1 MKFITLLLFEISKAK
16 SVLRNGREES
26 TVKKT
31 QMVLYFALTLMVHA
45 AMAHAQSLP
54 KIRVAYTSIGIQ
66 FDPVYIMKE
75 LDLPRKYGVDAEI
88 LFVPVS
94 SRAIQ
99 AALAG
104 EIQFI
109 TSGGVANINAN
120 VNGADF
126 VGLTATLNTF
136 VFKILARPELK
147 KPEQLKGKKVGI
159 SRLGGASDFSIRY
172 ALTHWGLVPDKDVAI
187 IQVGGE
193 PEEVMALQNKAV
205 DAVILSEPFA
215 TVATRAGASVLAD
228 LSQLGVPYTMHGFGA
243 RKSFI
248 QANRDV
254 VIRFMKAYLE
264 GIYVFKTKKN
274 VALNVLKKYTRLDD
288 LSLVQVAYDE
298 MSQRLIRRVP
308 YPDREGIQ
316 TIIDQLAKTRPQM
329 KNLNPADFIDPSILK
344 EIDDSGFVK
353 KLYGN

>member
-1 MKFITLLLFEISKAK
+1 MSRIK
-16 SVLRNGREES
+16 SWVLC
-26 TVKKT
+26 
-31 QMVLYFALTLMVHA
+31 FAFVVALA
-45 AMAHAQSLP
+45 AVAQGQNLP
-54 KIRVAYTSIGIQ
+54 KVRAAYTSIGIQ

-75 LDLPRKYGVDAEI
+75 LDLPRKYGLDVDM

-104 EIQFI
+104 EIQFL

-120 VNGADF
+120 VTGADF

-136 VFKILARPELK
+136 VFKVIANPELK
-147 KPEQLKGKKVGI
+147 KPEQLRGKKVGI

-172 ALTHWGLVPDKDVAI
+172 ALNHWGLVPEKDVALL
-187 IQVGGE
+187 QVGGE
-193 PEEVMALQNKAV
+193 PEEVLALQNKAV

-215 TVATRAGASVLAD
+215 TVARRAGFAVLAD
-228 LSQLGVPYTMHGFGA
+228 LSELGARYTMHGFGT
-243 RKSFI
+243 RKSYI
-248 QANRDV
+248 QAHRDV

-264 GIYVFKTKKN
+264 GIHIFKTNKDL
-274 VALNVLKKYTRLDD
+274 ALKVLKKYTRLDD
-288 LSLVQVAYDE
+288 LSLVQTSYDE

-308 YPDREGIQ
+308 YPDPEGIQ
-316 TIIDQLAKTRPQM
+316 TIIDQLAKSRPQM
-329 KNLNPADFIDPSILK
+329 KNLNPNDFIDPSILK
-344 EIDDSGFVK
+344 EIEDSGFVK

>member
-1 MKFITLLLFEISKAK
+1 MLRLK
-16 SVLRNGREES
+16 SLVLCFAF
-26 TVKKT
+26 
-31 QMVLYFALTLMVHA
+31 VLALANA
-45 AMAHAQSLP
+45 ARGQTLP
-54 KIRVAYTSIGIQ
+54 KVRAAYTSIGIQ

-75 LDLPRKYGVDAEI
+75 LDLPRKYGLDVDV

-94 SRAIQ
+94 SRAVQ

-104 EIQFI
+104 EIQFL

-120 VNGADF
+120 VTGADF

-136 VFKILARPELK
+136 VFKILANPELK
-147 KPEQLKGKKVGI
+147 KPEELRGKKVGI

-172 ALTHWGLVPDKDVAI
+172 ALTHWGLVPEKDVAL
-187 IQVGGE
+187 IQIGGE
-193 PEEVMALQNKAV
+193 PEEVLALQNKAV

-215 TVATRAGASVLAD
+215 TVAKRTGAAVLAD
-228 LSQLGVPYTMHGFGA
+228 LSELGAQYTMHGIGT

-264 GIYVFKTKKN
+264 GIFVFKTNKD
-274 VALNVLKKYTRLDD
+274 VALKVLKKYTRLDD
-288 LSLVQVAYDE
+288 MSLVQTSYDE

-308 YPDREGIQ
+308 YPDAAGIQ

-329 KNLNPADFIDPSILK
+329 KNLNPNDFIDPSILK
-344 EIDDSGFVK
+344 EIEDSGFVK

>member
-1 MKFITLLLFEISKAK
+1 MLRLRLFTIVGLTAVTLTG
-16 SVLRNGREES
+16 V
-26 TVKKT
+26 
-31 QMVLYFALTLMVHA
+31 
-45 AMAHAQSLP
+45 AHAQSLP

-136 VFKILARPELK
+136 VFKILASPELK

-215 TVATRAGASVLAD
+215 TVATRARASVLAD

>member
-1 MKFITLLLFEISKAK
+1 MSLRVRERTMLRLKRFLVWFTFIAGVFAG
-16 SVLRNGREES
+16 SV
-26 TVKKT
+26 
-31 QMVLYFALTLMVHA
+31 Q
-45 AMAHAQSLP
+45 AQGLP
-54 KIRVAYTSIGIQ
+54 KIRAAYTSIGIQ

-75 LDLPRKYGVDAEI
+75 LNLPRKYGLDAEV
-88 LFVPVS
+88 LFIPVS

-104 EIQFI
+104 EVQFI

-120 VNGADF
+120 MSGGDF

-136 VFKILARPELK
+136 VFKIIANPEIK
-147 KPEQLKGKKVGI
+147 KPENLKGKKVGI

-172 ALTHWGLVPDKDVAI
+172 ALNHWGLVPDKDVAI

-215 TVATRAGASVLAD
+215 TVAKRSGAAVLFD
-228 LSQLGVPYTMHGFGA
+228 LSQLGAPYTMHGFGV

-248 QANRDV
+248 RVNRDI

-264 GIYVFKTKKN
+264 
-274 VALNVLKKYTRLDD
+274 
-288 LSLVQVAYDE
+288 
-298 MSQRLIRRVP
+298 
-308 YPDREGIQ
+308 
-316 TIIDQLAKTRPQM
+316 
-329 KNLNPADFIDPSILK
+329 
-344 EIDDSGFVK
+344 
-353 KLYGN
+353 

>member
-1 MKFITLLLFEISKAK
+1 
-16 SVLRNGREES
+16 
-26 TVKKT
+26 
-31 QMVLYFALTLMVHA
+31 
-45 AMAHAQSLP
+45 
-54 KIRVAYTSIGIQ
+54 
-66 FDPVYIMKE
+66 
-75 LDLPRKYGVDAEI
+75 
-88 LFVPVS
+88 VS

-120 VNGADF
+120 VTGADF
-126 VGLTATLNTF
+126 TGLTATLNTF
-136 VFKILARPELK
+136 VFKIIGSPEIK
-147 KPEQLKGKKVGI
+147 KPEMLKGKKVGI

-172 ALTHWGLVPDKDVAI
+172 ALTHWGLTPDKDVAI

-193 PEEVMALQNKAV
+193 PEEVLALQNKAI

-215 TVATRAGASVLAD
+215 TVARRAGAALIAD
-228 LSQLGVPYTMHGFGA
+228 LSQLGVPYTMHGFGV

-254 VIRFMKAYLE
+254 VVRFMKAYLE
-264 GIYVFKTKKN
+264 GIYVFKTDKN
-274 VALNVLKKYTRLDD
+274 TALNVLKKYTRLDD

-308 YPDREGIQ
+308 YPDAAGIQ

-329 KNLNPADFIDPSILK
+329 KNLNPNDFIDPSILK
-344 EIDDSGFVK
+344 EIEDSGFVK

>member
-1 MKFITLLLFEISKAK
+1 MMRLRKLVICF
-16 SVLRNGREES
+16 SVIV
-26 TVKKT
+26 T
-31 QMVLYFALTLMVHA
+31 FAAV
-45 AMAHAQSLP
+45 AQGQNLP
-54 KIRVAYTSIGIQ
+54 KVRAAYTSIGIQ

-75 LDLPRKYGVDAEI
+75 LDLSRKYGVDAEI

-94 SRAIQ
+94 SRAVQ

-109 TSGGVANINAN
+109 TSAGVANINAN
-120 VNGADF
+120 ISGADF
-126 VGLTATLNTF
+126 TGLTATLNTF
-136 VFKILARPELK
+136 VFKIIGSPEIK
-147 KPEQLKGKKVGI
+147 KPEMLKGKKVGI

-172 ALTHWGLVPDKDVAI
+172 ALTRWGLVPDKDVAI

-193 PEEVMALQNKAV
+193 QEEVLALQNKAV
-205 DAVILSEPFA
+205 DAVVLSEPFA
-215 TVATRAGASVLAD
+215 TLAIRQGAAVVAD
-228 LSQLGVPYTMHGFGA
+228 LSQLGVVYSMHGFGA

-254 VIRFMKAYLE
+254 TIRFMKAYLE
-264 GIYVFKTKKN
+264 GIFVFKTNKD

-288 LSLVQVAYDE
+288 LSLVQVAYEE

-316 TIIDQLAKTRPQM
+316 TIID
-329 KNLNPADFIDPSILK
+329 
-344 EIDDSGFVK
+344 
-353 KLYGN
+353 

>member
-1 MKFITLLLFEISKAK
+1 MLRVKRLVIGLAFIVA
-16 SVLRNGREES
+16 
-26 TVKKT
+26 
-31 QMVLYFALTLMVHA
+31 FAA
-45 AMAHAQSLP
+45 AAQGQSLP
-54 KIRVAYTSIGIQ
+54 KVRAAYTSIGIQ

-75 LDLPRKYGVDAEI
+75 LDLPRKYGLDVDV

-120 VNGADF
+120 VTGADF
-126 VGLTATLNTF
+126 VGLTATLSTF
-136 VFKILARPELK
+136 VFKIISSPELK
-147 KPEQLKGKKVGI
+147 KPEQLRGKKVGI

-172 ALTHWGLVPDKDVAI
+172 ALTRWGLVPDKDVAI

-193 PEEVMALQNKAV
+193 QEEVLALQNKAV

-215 TVATRAGASVLAD
+215 TVATRAGATVLVD

-248 QANRDV
+248 RTNRDV
-254 VIRFMKAYLE
+254 TIRFMKAYLE
-264 GIYVFKTKKN
+264 GIYVFKTNKD

-288 LSLVQVAYDE
+288 MSLVQTSYEE

-308 YPDREGIQ
+308 HPDREGIQ

-329 KNLNPADFIDPSILK
+329 KNLNPGDFIDPSILK
-344 EIDDSGFVK
+344 EIEDSGFIK

>member
-1 MKFITLLLFEISKAK
+1 MRLKSWVICLSIILFFSPK
-16 SVLRNGREES
+16 LHGQN
-26 TVKKT
+26 
-31 QMVLYFALTLMVHA
+31 
-45 AMAHAQSLP
+45 LP
-54 KIRVAYTSIGIQ
+54 KVRAAYTSIGIQ

-75 LDLPRKYGVDAEI
+75 LDLPRKYGLDVDV

-120 VNGADF
+120 VTGADF
-126 VGLTATLNTF
+126 TGLTATLNTF
-136 VFKILARPELK
+136 VFKIIGSPEIK
-147 KPEQLKGKKVGI
+147 KPEQLRGKKVGI

-172 ALTHWGLVPDKDVAI
+172 ALTHWGMTPDKDVAI

-193 PEEVMALQNKAV
+193 QEEFLALQNKAI
-205 DAVILSEPFA
+205 DAAILSEPYA
-215 TVATRAGASVLAD
+215 TVAKRAGSVVLAD
-228 LSQLGVPYTMHGFGA
+228 LSELGVPYTMHGFGA

-248 QANRDV
+248 RTNRDTT
-254 VIRFMKAYLE
+254 IRFMKAYLE
-264 GIYVFKTKKN
+264 GIYQFKTNKEL
-274 VALNVLKKYTRLDD
+274 ALNVLRKYSKVDD
-288 LSLVQVAYDE
+288 MSIIAGPYDDYA
-298 MSQRLIRRVP
+298 QRLIRRVP

-344 EIDDSGFVK
+344 EIEDSGFIK

>member
-1 MKFITLLLFEISKAK
+1 MII
-16 SVLRNGREES
+16 NGRATMFE
-26 TVKKT
+26 VAR
-31 QMVLYFALTLMVHA
+31 VTLFFFLIVVSA
-45 AMAHAQSLP
+45 AMARGQNLTKVRA
-54 KIRVAYTSIGIQ
+54 AYTSIGIQ
-66 FDPVYIMKE
+66 FDAVYIMKE
-75 LDLPRKYGVDAEI
+75 LDLPRKYGLDTEV
-88 LFVPVS
+88 LFIPVS

-104 EIQFI
+104 EVRFI
-109 TSGGVANINAN
+109 TSGVVANINAN
-120 VNGADF
+120 MSGGDF

-136 VFKILARPELK
+136 VFKIIANPEIK
-147 KPEQLKGKKVGI
+147 KPENLKGKKVGI

-172 ALTHWGLVPDKDVAI
+172 ALNHWGLVPDKDVAI

-215 TVATRAGASVLAD
+215 TVAKRAGAAVLFD
-228 LSQLGVPYTMHGFGA
+228 LSQLGATYTMHGFGV

-248 QANRDV
+248 RANRDI
-254 VIRFMKAYLE
+254 VIHFMKAYLE
-264 GIYVFKTKKN
+264 GIYVFKTNKDL
-274 VALNVLKKYTRLDD
+274 ALNVLKKYTRLDD

-316 TIIDQLAKTRPQM
+316 TIIDQLARTRPQM
-329 KNLNPADFIDPSILK
+329 KNLNPGDFIDPSILK
-344 EIDDSGFVK
+344 EIEDSGFVK

>member
-1 MKFITLLLFEISKAK
+1 M
-16 SVLRNGREES
+16 SVAGRFAACL
-26 TVKKT
+26 TVI
-31 QMVLYFALTLMVHA
+31 VSLSFGA
-45 AMAHAQSLP
+45 AQGQSLP
-54 KIRVAYTSIGIQ
+54 KVRAAYTSIGIQ

-75 LDLPRKYGVDAEI
+75 LNLPRKYGVDAEI

-94 SRAIQ
+94 SRAVQ

-120 VNGADF
+120 ATGADF
-126 VGLTATLNTF
+126 TGLTATLNTF
-136 VFKILARPELK
+136 VFKIIASPELK

-172 ALTHWGLVPDKDVAI
+172 ALNLWGLVPEKDVAL

-193 PEEVMALQNKAV
+193 PEEVLALQNKAV

-215 TVATRAGASVLAD
+215 TAATRAGASVLAD
-228 LSQLGVPYTMHGFGA
+228 LSQLGVKYTMHGFGT

-264 GIYVFKTKKN
+264 GIYVFKTN
-274 VALNVLKKYTRLDD
+274 REVALNVLKKYTRMDD
-288 LSLVQVAYDE
+288 LSLVQTSYDE

-329 KNLNPADFIDPSILK
+329 KNLNPNDFIDPSILK
-344 EIDDSGFVK
+344 EIEDSGFVK

>member
-1 MKFITLLLFEISKAK
+1 MLRLKRFLVGFAFIAGVFAG
-16 SVLRNGREES
+16 SV
-26 TVKKT
+26 
-31 QMVLYFALTLMVHA
+31 Q
-45 AMAHAQSLP
+45 AQSLP
-54 KIRVAYTSIGIQ
+54 KIRAAYTSIGIQ

-75 LDLPRKYGVDAEI
+75 LNLPRKYGLDAEV

-120 VNGADF
+120 VTGADF
-126 VGLTATLNTF
+126 VGLTATLSTF
-136 VFKILARPELK
+136 VFKVMASPELK

-193 PEEVMALQNKAV
+193 PEEVLALQNKAV

-215 TVATRAGASVLAD
+215 TVAKRAGASMLSD
-228 LSQLGVPYTMHGFGA
+228 LSQLGVPYTMHGFGV

-254 VIRFMKAYLE
+254 TIRFMKAYLE
-264 GIYVFKTKKN
+264 GIYVFKTNKD

-288 LSLVQVAYDE
+288 LSLVQGAYDE
-298 MSQRLIRRVP
+298 MAQRLIRRVP

-329 KNLNPADFIDPSILK
+329 KNLNPSDFIDPTILK

>member
-1 MKFITLLLFEISKAK
+1 M
-16 SVLRNGREES
+16 VR
-26 TVKKT
+26 VKR
-31 QMVLYFALTLMVHA
+31 LAICLAFLAAAFADQAL
-45 AMAHAQSLP
+45 AQSLP
-54 KIRVAYTSIGIQ
+54 KVRAAYTSIGIQ
-66 FDPVYIMKE
+66 FDPIYIMKD
-75 LDLPRKYGVDAEI
+75 LDLPRKYGLDVEM

-94 SRAIQ
+94 SRAVQ

-104 EIQFI
+104 ELQFI
-109 TSGGVANINAN
+109 TSAGVANINAN
-120 VNGADF
+120 MSGGDF

-136 VFKILARPELK
+136 VFKIMANPELK
-147 KPEQLKGKKVGI
+147 KPEMLKGKKVGI

-172 ALTHWGLVPDKDVAI
+172 ALTRWGLVPDRDVAI

-193 PEEVMALQNKAV
+193 QEEVLALQNKAV
-205 DAVILSEPFA
+205 DAVVLSEPFA
-215 TVATRAGASVLAD
+215 TLVKRSGFTVLAD
-228 LSQLGVPYTMHGFGA
+228 LSQLGVAYSMHGFGA

-254 VIRFMKAYLE
+254 TIRFMKAYLE
-264 GIYVFKTKKN
+264 GIYVFKTNKEL
-274 VALNVLKKYTRLDD
+274 ALNVLKKFTRLDD
-288 LSLVQVAYDE
+288 LSLVQESYDE

-329 KNLNPADFIDPSILK
+329 KSLNPSDFIDPTILK
-344 EIDDSGFVK
+344 EIEDSGFVK

>member
-1 MKFITLLLFEISKAK
+1 MSRVKSLALCFAFIVIS
-16 SVLRNGREES
+16 
-26 TVKKT
+26 
-31 QMVLYFALTLMVHA
+31 A
-45 AMAHAQSLP
+45 AAARGQTLP
-54 KIRVAYTSIGIQ
+54 KVRAAYTSIGIQ

-75 LDLPRKYGVDAEI
+75 LDLPRKYGLDAEV

-120 VNGADF
+120 VTGADF

-136 VFKILARPELK
+136 VFKILASPELK
-147 KPEQLKGKKVGI
+147 KPEQLRGKKVGI

-172 ALTHWGLVPDKDVAI
+172 ALTHWGLVPDKDVAL

-215 TVATRAGASVLAD
+215 TVATRAGAIVLAD
-228 LSQLGVPYTMHGFGA
+228 LSQLGVPYTMHGFGV
-243 RKSFI
+243 RKSYI
-248 QANRDV
+248 RANRDV

-264 GIYVFKTKKN
+264 GIYVFKTNKD

-288 LSLVQVAYDE
+288 LSLVQVSYDE

-308 YPDREGIQ
+308 HPDREGIQ

-329 KNLNPADFIDPSILK
+329 KNLNPGDFIDPSILK
-344 EIDDSGFVK
+344 EIEDSGFVK

>member
-1 MKFITLLLFEISKAK
+1 M
-16 SVLRNGREES
+16 
-26 TVKKT
+26 
-31 QMVLYFALTLMVHA
+31 
-45 AMAHAQSLP
+45 
-54 KIRVAYTSIGIQ
+54 
-66 FDPVYIMKE
+66 
-75 LDLPRKYGVDAEI
+75 

-120 VNGADF
+120 VTGADF
-126 VGLTATLNTF
+126 VGLTATLSTF
-136 VFKILARPELK
+136 VFKVIASPELK
-147 KPEQLKGKKVGI
+147 KPEQLRGKKVGI

-172 ALTHWGLVPDKDVAI
+172 ALGRWGLVPDKDVAI

-193 PEEVMALQNKAV
+193 QEEVLALQNKAV

-215 TVATRAGASVLAD
+215 TLAIRAGASMLVD

-248 QANRDV
+248 RANRDV
-254 VIRFMKAYLE
+254 TIRFMKAYLE
-264 GIYVFKTKKN
+264 GIYVFKTNKD

-288 LSLVQVAYDE
+288 MSLVQTSYEE

-308 YPDREGIQ
+308 HPDREGIQ

-329 KNLNPADFIDPSILK
+329 KNLNPGDFIDPSILK
-344 EIDDSGFVK
+344 EIEDSGFVK

>member
-1 MKFITLLLFEISKAK
+1 MVNDSSWE
-16 SVLRNGREES
+16 RG
-26 TVKKT
+26 KT
-31 QMVLYFALTLMVHA
+31 MSRIKRGAICFAIIVAFA
-45 AMAHAQSLP
+45 AAAQGQNLP
-54 KIRVAYTSIGIQ
+54 KVRAAYTSIGIQ

-75 LDLPRKYGVDAEI
+75 LDLPRKYGLDVDM

-104 EIQFI
+104 EIQFL

-120 VNGADF
+120 VTGADF

-136 VFKILARPELK
+136 VFKVIANPELK
-147 KPEQLKGKKVGI
+147 KPEQLRGKKVGI

-172 ALTHWGLVPDKDVAI
+172 ALNHWGLVPEKDVALL
-187 IQVGGE
+187 QVGGE
-193 PEEVMALQNKAV
+193 PEEVLALQNKAV

-215 TVATRAGASVLAD
+215 TVARRAGFAVLAD
-228 LSQLGVPYTMHGFGA
+228 LSELGARYTMHGFGT
-243 RKSFI
+243 RKSYI
-248 QANRDV
+248 QAHRDV

-264 GIYVFKTKKN
+264 GIHVFKTNKDL
-274 VALNVLKKYTRLDD
+274 ALKVLRKYTRLDD
-288 LSLVQVAYDE
+288 LSLVQTSYDE

-308 YPDREGIQ
+308 YPDPEGLQ
-316 TIIDQLAKTRPQM
+316 TIIDQLAKSRPQM
-329 KNLNPADFIDPSILK
+329 KNLNPNDFIDPSILK
-344 EIDDSGFVK
+344 EIEDSGFVK

>member
-1 MKFITLLLFEISKAK
+1 MLNVRNWLICFAV
-16 SVLRNGREES
+16 VLP
-26 TVKKT
+26 
-31 QMVLYFALTLMVHA
+31 FAVPA
-45 AMAHAQSLP
+45 RGQGLP
-54 KIRVAYTSIGIQ
+54 KVRAAYTSIGIQ

-75 LDLPRKYGVDAEI
+75 LDLPRKYGLDTEI

-120 VNGADF
+120 VMGADF
-126 VGLTATLNTF
+126 TGLTATLNTF
-136 VFKILARPELK
+136 VFKILAHPDLK
-147 KPEQLKGKKVGI
+147 KPEDLKGKKVGI

-172 ALTHWGLVPDKDVAI
+172 ALNHWGLVPDKDVAL

-193 PEEVMALQNKAV
+193 PESLLALRNRAV
-205 DAVILSEPFA
+205 DAAILSEPFA
-215 TVATRAGASVLAD
+215 SLAKRNGSVLLAD
-228 LSQLGVPYTMHGFGA
+228 LSQLGATYTMHGFGV
-243 RKSFI
+243 RKSYI

-254 VIRFMKAYLE
+254 TVRFMKAYLE
-264 GIYVFKTKKN
+264 GIYVFKTNKGL
-274 VALNVLKKYTRLDD
+274 ALNILKKYTRQDD
-288 LSLVQVAYDE
+288 LSLVQTSYDE

-308 YPDREGIQ
+308 YPDPAGIQ

-329 KNLNPADFIDPSILK
+329 KNLNPNDFIDPSILK
-344 EIDDSGFVK
+344 EIEDSGFVK

>member
-1 MKFITLLLFEISKAK
+1 MMLSVKGFAIGLAFILGL
-16 SVLRNGREES
+16 VG
-26 TVKKT
+26 
-31 QMVLYFALTLMVHA
+31 MV
-45 AMAHAQSLP
+45 QGQNLP
-54 KIRVAYTSIGIQ
+54 KVRAAYTSIGIQ

-75 LDLPRKYGVDAEI
+75 LDLARKYGVDAEI

-94 SRAIQ
+94 SRAVQ

-109 TSGGVANINAN
+109 TSAGVANINAN
-120 VNGADF
+120 MGGGDF

-136 VFKILARPELK
+136 VFKIISHPEIK
-147 KPEQLKGKKVGI
+147 KPEMLKGKKVGI

-172 ALTHWGLVPDKDVAI
+172 ALTRWGLVPDKDVAI

-193 PEEVMALQNKAV
+193 QEEFLALQNKAV
-205 DAVILSEPFA
+205 DAVVLSEPFA
-215 TVATRAGASVLAD
+215 TLAIRSGSAVLAD
-228 LSQLGVPYTMHGFGA
+228 LSQLGVTYSMHGFGA

-248 QANRDV
+248 QTNRDV
-254 VIRFMKAYLE
+254 VVRFMKAYLE
-264 GIYVFKTKKN
+264 GIYVFKTNKDL
-274 VALNVLKKYTRLDD
+274 ALNVLKKYTRLDD

-298 MSQRLIRRVP
+298 MSQRLIRRMP

-329 KNLNPADFIDPSILK
+329 KNLNPGDFIDPSILK
-344 EIDDSGFVK
+344 EIDDSGFIK